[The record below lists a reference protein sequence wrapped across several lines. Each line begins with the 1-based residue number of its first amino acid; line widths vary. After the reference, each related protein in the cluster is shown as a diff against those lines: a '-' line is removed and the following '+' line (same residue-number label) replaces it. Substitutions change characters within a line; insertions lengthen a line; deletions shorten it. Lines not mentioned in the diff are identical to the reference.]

1 MKKDKKYLVWFNE
14 IDKDDVGLVG
24 GKGANLG
31 EMVKS
36 GFPVPKGFCTTS
48 DAYWYFIESNNLK
61 KQIENILKP
70 VNANDPRQLNE
81 ASQRIRRIIRHGK
94 VPKDLAKEI
103 IVFYEKLGGRL
114 KKHCLTAVRSS
125 ATAED
130 LPDASFA
137 GQQETFLNV
146 KGEANLVNKIREC
159 WSSLFT
165 PRAIFYRQEK
175 KFDHYKIAISVVAQR
190 MVQSDTSGVMFT
202 VDPVINDKRIIIIEA
217 IYGLGDL
224 IVQGTVTPDHFKVD
238 KKTFKI
244 LVKQIN
250 RQEIQLIK
258 SGTSNKKIKVKL
270 RLRNKQKISDKKI
283 IELAKFGKKIHQHYF
298 FPQDI
303 EWAIEKGII
312 YILQTRPVTTLKTE
326 KRKQK
331 TEIMKINLPLI
342 IKGDPASPG
351 IASGYSRI
359 VKSAKGINKVK
370 NGEILITEMTA
381 PDFVPA
387 MKRAAGIITD
397 KGGQTS
403 HAAIVSRELGVPCI
417 VGTEKGT
424 KIIKKRQ
431 VITLN
436 GKTGEVFKGSFLK
449 DQKTSEFEYGDFT
462 TTADTSKKF
471 AVSSLYS
478 SSYELKTAT
487 KLYVNL
493 AEPDLAEQIA
503 KKNVDGVGLLRAE
516 FMISDNIKYHP
527 KKLIEDKKQKI
538 FVEKLSEGL
547 EKFCRSFEPKPVVYR
562 TTDFKTNEYRNL
574 IGGKYF
580 EPEEQNPML
589 GFRGAFRYISNE
601 EVFELELK
609 AIKKVRNKLG
619 LKNLWLMVPF
629 VRTVEELQ
637 KVKKIVSSNDLRR
650 SSTFKLWM
658 MVEIPSNVF
667 LLEDFIKVGIDGV
680 SIGSNDLTMLILGVD
695 RDNEVLAPV
704 FDERDKAV
712 LWALERVI
720 KTCLKNKIDCSICG
734 QAPSIYPDLTAKLVN
749 WGITSVSVSPDMIEQ
764 TRQIIYEAE
773 KRRVR

>member
-1 MKKDKKYLVWFNE
+1 MKKDKKYLVWFDE
-14 IDKDDVGLVG
+14 IDKNDVALVG

-31 EMVKS
+31 EMIKS
-36 GFPVPKGFCTTS
+36 GFPVPEGFCTTS

-61 KQIENILKP
+61 KQIERILKP
-70 VNANDPRQLNE
+70 VNANDPRQLNQ
-81 ASQRIRRIIRHGK
+81 ASEKIRRIIRHGK
-94 VPKDLAKEI
+94 VPRDLAKEI
-103 IVFYEKLGGRL
+103 IIFYEKLGGRF

-130 LPDASFA
+130 LPGASFA

-175 KFDHYKIAISVVAQR
+175 KFNHFKIAISVVVQR
-190 MVQSDTSGVMFT
+190 MVQSDISGVMFT
-202 VDPVINDKRIIIIEA
+202 VNPVTNQKREIIIEA
-217 IYGLGDL
+217 IYGLGEL

-238 KKTFKI
+238 KRTFKI
-244 LVKQIN
+244 IDKQVN
-250 RQEIQLIK
+250 RQEIQLTK
-258 SGTSNKKIKVKL
+258 SGALNKQTKVKL
-270 RLRNKQKISDKKI
+270 RLRDRQKITDQKI
-283 IELAKFGKKIHQHYF
+283 IELAKSGKKIHQHYF

-303 EWAIEKGII
+303 EWAIEKGKI
-312 YILQTRPVTTLKTE
+312 YILQTRPVTALKVE
-326 KRKQK
+326 GRKSKVEQ
-331 TEIMKINLPLI
+331 EKINLPLI

-351 IASGYSRI
+351 IVSGYSRI
-359 VKSAKGINKVK
+359 IKSAKEIGKVK
-370 NGEILITEMTA
+370 NKEILITKMTT

-403 HAAIVSRELGVPCI
+403 HAAIVSRELGLPCI
-417 VGTEKGT
+417 VGAEKAT
-424 KIIKKRQ
+424 KLIKNKL

-436 GKTGEVFKGSFLK
+436 GKTGEVFKGSFKK
-449 DQKTSEFEYGDFT
+449 DQKIS
-462 TTADTSKKF
+462 ANTSKKF
-471 AVSSLYS
+471 AASSLYS
-478 SSYELKTAT
+478 SSYGLKTAT

-493 AEPDLAEQIA
+493 AEPDLAEKIA
-503 KKNVDGVGLLRAE
+503 KENVDGVGLLRAE
-516 FMISDNIKYHP
+516 FMISQNIKYHP

-547 EKFCRSFEPKPVVYR
+547 EKFCRSFEPRPVIYR

-574 IGGKYF
+574 VGGKYY
-580 EPEEQNPML
+580 EPEEENPML
-589 GFRGAFRYISNE
+589 GFRGAFRYITNE
-601 EVFELELK
+601 AVFELELK

-629 VRTVEELQ
+629 IRTVKELQ
-637 KVKKIVSSNDLRR
+637 QVKRIISSNGLMR
-650 SSTFKLWM
+650 SSSFQIWM

-720 KTCLKNKIDCSICG
+720 KTCLKNKITCSICG
-734 QAPSIYPDLTAKLVN
+734 QAPSIYPDLSTKLVN
-749 WGITSVSVSPDMIEQ
+749 WGITSISVSPDMIGQ

-773 KRRVR
+773 KRRVRKKILSTKS